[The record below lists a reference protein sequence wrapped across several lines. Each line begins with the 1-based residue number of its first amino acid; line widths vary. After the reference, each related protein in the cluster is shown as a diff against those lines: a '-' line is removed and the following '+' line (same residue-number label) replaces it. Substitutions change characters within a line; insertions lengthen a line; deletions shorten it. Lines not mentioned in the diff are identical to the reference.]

1 MNRPQGNMGWG
12 QGGWGGAPYGYG
24 GPGPGWGGG
33 PPGWGQQGFAGPR
46 GPFPYGGYGGPR
58 MFNNFQGSVATR
70 TPLRLLGR
78 SNGLLYDFVATFGV
92 KTGQFTRYCVAN

>member
-58 MFNNFQGSVATR
+58 MFNNFQGSVCCNEDSSKNFREGQRAA
-70 TPLRLLGR
+70 LLFMI
-78 SNGLLYDFVATFGV
+78 L
-92 KTGQFTRYCVAN
+92 